1 MIVGSDE
8 IFLRI
13 DPISIRSGSPIRSIR
28 IRIVTAL
35 ITVIMVADPDFK
47 QIQIRISDT
56 DPVEIRISDF
66 KSRLKPDFGF
76 QIQIK
81 TGFRISNP
89 DFGET

>member
-1 MIVGSDE
+1 
-8 IFLRI
+8 
-13 DPISIRSGSPIRSIR
+13 
-28 IRIVTAL
+28 
-35 ITVIMVADPDFK
+35 MVADPDFK
-47 QIQIRISDT
+47 QIQIRISDK